1 MNLVE
6 GRLIDSVLGVE
17 YDGCCWVGRVVVERQ
32 RVGTPS
38 SQTRLLFQ
46 LELLGFSRLGNNVL
60 GALRENVPRYEF
72 LQGQVAPPSRFTR
85 YD

>member
-6 GRLIDSVLGVE
+6 KRLIDSVVGLE

-32 RVGTPS
+32 RVGVPNAL
-38 SQTRLLFQ
+38 TRLLFQ
-46 LELLGFSRLGNNVL
+46 IEFIGLSRLGDNVL
-60 GALRENVPRYEF
+60 TALKTNIPRYEF
-72 LQGQVAPPSRFTR
+72 LHGQVAPPSRFTR